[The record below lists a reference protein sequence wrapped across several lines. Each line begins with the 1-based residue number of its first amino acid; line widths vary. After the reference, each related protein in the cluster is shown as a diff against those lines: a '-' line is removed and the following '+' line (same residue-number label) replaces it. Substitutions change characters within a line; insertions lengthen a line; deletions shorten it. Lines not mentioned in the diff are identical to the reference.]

1 MIAISRKNSVG
12 VCRTRRG
19 VSLIE
24 LLIVI
29 SIGTV
34 IIGLCVTTMHL
45 LLRVERDQAR
55 SLRSAMVLS
64 RVRQL
69 FAADVHAGVTA
80 EIGAGDGDNRQ
91 LQVATK
97 GTDRVVYSA
106 DQNVLRR
113 EEFDGERLTHRD
125 DFHFLPGAEFH
136 FEQEQDPQI
145 VRLNIEIAAT
155 VPEDISDR
163 SRGKIG
169 KGPPPRTV
177 SIEALLDRDRRFSGG
192 ER

>member
-1 MIAISRKNSVG
+1 MIAISRRKPGRV
-12 VCRTRRG
+12 RRARRG

-34 IIGLCVTTMHL
+34 IIGLCVTTMHV

-69 FAADVHAGVTA
+69 FADDVHR
-80 EIGAGDGDNRQ
+80 GAKAKIETGDGDKR
-91 LQVATK
+91 LLEVAVE
-97 GTDRVVYSA
+97 GAGRVVYSA
-106 DQNVLRR
+106 GEHVLQR
-113 EEFDGERLTHRD
+113 EELDGEQLKHRD
-125 DFHFLPGAEFH
+125 EFHFPPGTAFH
-136 FEQEQDPQI
+136 FEQEPEPSI
-145 VRLNIEIAAT
+145 VRLNIEIAAA
-155 VPEDISDR
+155 VPDEFSDR
-163 SRGKIG
+163 TRGKPG

-177 SIEALLDRDRRFSGG
+177 SIEARLSRDRRFSRG

>member
-1 MIAISRKNSVG
+1 MIAISRRIPGRV
-12 VCRTRRG
+12 RRARRG

-34 IIGLCVTTMHL
+34 IIGLCVTAMHV

-69 FAADVHAGVTA
+69 FADDVHRGATA
-80 EIGAGDGDNRQ
+80 KIETGDGDKRQ
-91 LQVATK
+91 LEVAIE
-97 GTDRVVYSA
+97 GAGRVVYSA
-106 DQNVLRR
+106 GEHVLQR
-113 EEFDGERLTHRD
+113 EEFEGEQLKHRD
-125 DFHFLPGAEFH
+125 EFHFPPGAAFY
-136 FEQEQDPQI
+136 FEQEQEPSI
-145 VRLNIEIAAT
+145 VRLNIEIAAA
-155 VPEDISDR
+155 VPDEFLDR
-163 SRGKIG
+163 TRGKPG

-177 SIEALLDRDRRFSGG
+177 SIEARLSRDRRFSGG

>member
-1 MIAISRKNSVG
+1 MIAILQKNSG
-12 VCRTRRG
+12 GLRRKRRG

-69 FAADVHAGVTA
+69 FAEDVHGGVTA
-80 EIGAGDGDNRQ
+80 EIGAGDGDSRH
-91 LQVATK
+91 LQVETNGAE
-97 GTDRVVYSA
+97 RVVYSA
-106 DQNVLRR
+106 DEHILRR
-113 EEFDGERLTHRD
+113 EEFDGERLKHRD
-125 DFHFLPGAEFH
+125 DFHFPPGAAFH
-136 FEQEQDPQI
+136 FEQEQGPQI
-145 VRLNIEIAAT
+145 VRLNIEIAAA
-155 VPEDISDR
+155 VPDEFSDLT
-163 SRGKIG
+163 RGKTG